1 MYINT
6 TICPSLFVGV
16 HAHVTGLGTIQNRKE
31 NFCLVD
37 MSL

>member
-6 TICPSLFVGV
+6 NICPSLFVGV
-16 HAHVTGLGTIQNRKE
+16 HTHVTDLDMFQNRKE